1 MSDDHLK
8 LAKVLRL
15 TEDQLW
21 HIHFVLSMNLD
32 RDTLAI
38 VEHRNLVLLG
48 VNIDLNQVHG
58 AVTLEVIGGVDQNLI

>member
-1 MSDDHLK
+1 
-8 LAKVLRL
+8 
-15 TEDQLW
+15 
-21 HIHFVLSMNLD
+21 MNLD